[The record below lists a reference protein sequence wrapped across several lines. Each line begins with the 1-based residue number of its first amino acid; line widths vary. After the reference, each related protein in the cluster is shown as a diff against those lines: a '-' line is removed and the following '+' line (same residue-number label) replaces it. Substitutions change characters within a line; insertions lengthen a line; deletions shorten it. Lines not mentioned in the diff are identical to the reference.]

1 MPLWVRQSPSVSL
14 YTSSSPLKP
23 AKVCPDTGGTK
34 AGAGEAGGSVGAAGV
49 DCGGCDPD
57 AETDPDEADEEA
69 GGAVGSTGTSLAG
82 FCTGVSGSSH
92 CCSSLGADSSPPI
105 RFLVMDRMAQALD
118 TAAASTQAAS
128 AR

>member
-1 MPLWVRQSPSVSL
+1 HRPSSYTALTVPARAQRTSSPASAARSMPLWVRQSPSVSL

-49 DCGGCDPD
+49 DCGGCDPE

-69 GGAVGSTGTSLAG
+69 GGAVGSTGTSFAG
-82 FCTGVSGSSH
+82 FCTG
-92 CCSSLGADSSPPI
+92 
-105 RFLVMDRMAQALD
+105 
-118 TAAASTQAAS
+118 
-128 AR
+128 